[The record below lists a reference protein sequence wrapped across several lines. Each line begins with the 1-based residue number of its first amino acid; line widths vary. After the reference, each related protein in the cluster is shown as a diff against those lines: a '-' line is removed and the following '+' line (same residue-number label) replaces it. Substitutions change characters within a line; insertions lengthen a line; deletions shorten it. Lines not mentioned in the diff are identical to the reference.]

1 MKTKFLLAVK
11 NGLINGLS
19 TALLLFRIVL
29 PVFVI
34 VAFIGYTDVYLLIAS
49 KLEPAMR
56 IFGLPG
62 EAGVSLIVGAFSD
75 EYAVVAAMKPFSF
88 SQAQITVIA
97 MFTLYFHSIP
107 VETII
112 SKKIGIPP
120 LKIALFRFVMAVLT
134 GIVVS
139 YLASVFLGGTP
150 PSFLPQPAGETGA
163 GSGFSGSFGFNT
175 GFSELFP
182 KLGLGVLNMA
192 FTLLRVLIPMMIVIE
207 LMFAYNIVEIL
218 ARKLSPVCRLFR
230 ISKDALIPLLVGF
243 LLGITYGV
251 GAIMELNRKKPLS
264 ARDLWMLGVFLFS
277 CHGIIETTYLFAV
290 AGGSAIFVS
299 GVRLLIAIAVTALMA
314 RLPIGMNEGNEK
326 RGKLANRQQ

>member
-1 MKTKFLLAVK
+1 MKTKIISAVK
-11 NGLINGLS
+11 NGLINGLR

-34 VAFIGYTDVYLLIAS
+34 VALIGHTDVYLMIAG

-62 EAGVSLIVGAFSD
+62 EAVVPLIVGAFSD
-75 EYAVVAAMKPFSF
+75 EYAVAAAMKPFAF

-107 VETII
+107 VETVV

-120 LKIALFRFVMAVLT
+120 LKIALFRFMMAVIT

-139 YLASVFLGGTP
+139 YLASVFLGGAP
-150 PSFLPQPAGETGA
+150 PSFLPQPAGEA
-163 GSGFSGSFGFNT
+163 GFDPGISGGFGFNT
-175 GFSELFP
+175 ELSVMLTE
-182 KLGLGVLNMA
+182 LGLGTLNMA
-192 FTLLRVLIPMMIVIE
+192 FTLLRVLIPLMIVIE
-207 LMFAYNIVEIL
+207 LMFTYNVVGAL
-218 ARKLSPVCRLFR
+218 AKKLSPVCRLFG
-230 ISKDALIPLLVGF
+230 ISKDALIPLLVGL

-277 CHGIIETTYLFAV
+277 CHGIIETTYLFTVSGA
-290 AGGSAIFVS
+290 SAIFVS
-299 GVRLLIAIAVTALMA
+299 GVRLLIAIGVTALMA
-314 RLPIGMNEGNEK
+314 RLPIGNDGNEK
-326 RGKLANRQQ
+326 RGKLANRQ